1 MLVSGRYISHW
12 TAIPFVVFNESL
24 VLAIC
29 SPLNQNSASGLY
41 RDKKNKGC
49 LHSLKNNCS
58 LHSRVQP
65 KNRPEPSSSPTI
77 SGVNFW
83 KLKLPKQCINASNL
97 LERITSSKTHRPYFL
112 QGCDWGPEF
121 PFKHSTRITNTWLI
135 RFLQQKKRQHSTR
148 HMNWKALLC
157 SLFIKWVVNITVCKS
172 MLVAAPFMRT
182 QAFAKVIASIVGSP
196 WSSTNILKKVSAFL
210 MSFRE
215 KLGKGAKKDE
225 IFETFQSLWSAKVTL
240 ILQVGA

>member
-1 MLVSGRYISHW
+1 MLVSGGYISHW
-12 TAIPFVVFNESL
+12 TAIPFVVLNESII
-24 VLAIC
+24 LAIC
-29 SPLNQNSASGLY
+29 SPLNQNSASGLGI
-41 RDKKNKGC
+41 KKNKGC
-49 LHSLKNNCS
+49 LHSLKNKVS
-58 LHSRVQP
+58 LHSGFQP
-65 KNRPEPSSSPTI
+65 KNKPEPSSSPTI

-83 KLKLPKQCINASNL
+83 KLKYAK
-97 LERITSSKTHRPYFL
+97 ITQTMHQLRPTFWNESPPQKKTHRPYFL
-112 QGCDWGPEF
+112 QNVRLGALKF
-121 PFKHSTRITNTWLI
+121 PFKHSTRITNNWLI
-135 RFLQQKKRQHSTR
+135 RFLQQQQKRQHWTR

-215 KLGKGAKKDE
+215 KLGKGANKNK
-225 IFETFQSLWSAKVTL
+225 
-240 ILQVGA
+240 